1 MDFREANLE
10 NESIDVSQE
19 VLDELDQSKRALNE
33 VNLMLE
39 QSQVEL
45 QKLTQRNTSI
55 AGHLQQVQGQFE
67 SLPRADIRM
76 AYNAALDAQQRL
88 LVMRSQLEKLQTD
101 QTYLQK
107 LVVLLEKLKDH
118 FSEKSPFLSG
128 GKNTHGAATVLEM
141 LIDAQESERQRLARQ
156 MHDGP
161 AQALSNFIVQT
172 EIASRYFDMDST
184 KAKEELN
191 NLKSSAMSTFQK
203 VRDFIFDLRPM
214 MLDDL
219 GLFPTIRRYVDS
231 FKEQNNIEVNLAIHG
246 QERRMAPY
254 IEVMIFR
261 AVQELM
267 RNAIQHNPEN
277 PTKLQIEAQL
287 VVDENFTKLSIADNG
302 KGFNEDV
309 VSDTNGIGLKLIRE
323 RVEMLG
329 GNFNV
334 DTAVGHGVKVTF
346 QIPIPEIGF

>member
-1 MDFREANLE
+1 
-10 NESIDVSQE
+10 
-19 VLDELDQSKRALNE
+19 
-33 VNLMLE
+33 
-39 QSQVEL
+39 
-45 QKLTQRNTSI
+45 
-55 AGHLQQVQGQFE
+55 
-67 SLPRADIRM
+67 
-76 AYNAALDAQQRL
+76 
-88 LVMRSQLEKLQTD
+88 
-101 QTYLQK
+101 
-107 LVVLLEKLKDH
+107 
-118 FSEKSPFLSG
+118 
-128 GKNTHGAATVLEM
+128 
-141 LIDAQESERQRLARQ
+141 
-156 MHDGP
+156 
-161 AQALSNFIVQT
+161 
-172 EIASRYFDMDST
+172 
-184 KAKEELN
+184 
-191 NLKSSAMSTFQK
+191 MSTFQK

>member
-1 MDFREANLE
+1 MDFVETNKEIE
-10 NESIDVSQE
+10 NGNIGQE
-19 VLDELDQSKRALNE
+19 IVDELDQSKRALNE

-39 QSQVEL
+39 QSKVEL

-101 QTYLQK
+101 QSYLQK
-107 LVVLLEKLKDH
+107 LVRLLEKIKPHLAEPGTLLK
-118 FSEKSPFLSG
+118 G
-128 GKNTHGAATVLEM
+128 GKSMHGAVTVLEM

-172 EIASRYFDMDST
+172 EIATRYFDMDAAR
-184 KAKEELN
+184 AKEELD
-191 NLKSSAMSTFQK
+191 NLKSSAMTTFQN

-231 FKEQNNIEVNLAIHG
+231 FREQTGVEVTLAIHG
-246 QERRMAPY
+246 QERRLAPY

-261 AVQELM
+261 AMQELM
-267 RNAIQHNPEN
+267 RNAFQHNQDN
-277 PTKLQIEAQL
+277 PAKLQIQVQL
-287 VVDENFTKLSIADNG
+287 VVDDNFGKLSITDNG
-302 KGFNEDV
+302 RGFIEDNIGE
-309 VSDTNGIGLKLIRE
+309 TGGFGLKLIRE

-329 GNFNV
+329 GDFDI
-334 DTAVGHGVKVTF
+334 DTAVGHGVKVSF
-346 QIPIPEIGF
+346 RIPLQETGI